1 MRASVTLTALL
12 ALGLLAPAGRAA
24 DRRAPPVTGG
34 NYKVEVIKDI
44 AYYEGKDADKV
55 KHKLDLYLPK
65 GKKDFPVFFFV
76 HGGAWVMGDRKDC
89 GPGGRL
95 FARNGIGTVIIS
107 YRLSPQVKHPAHIQD
122 VAKAFAWT
130 HKHIKEYGGRPD
142 QIFISGHSAGGH
154 LVALLATDESYLKSE
169 GLTLAAIKGAIPLSG
184 VYRIRPGDNLTK
196 EVFGDA
202 KACKQASPLE
212 HVKGKH
218 PPFLIAYGD
227 DDFRTCDVM
236 SEQLGKAL
244 KDCKGEAAVLKVPD
258 RNHLTIVL
266 KAAAGEDDPLTQ
278 AVLKFIARHSGLKLT
293 AKKASAEK

>member
-1 MRASVTLTALL
+1 LLALL
-12 ALGLLAPAGRAA
+12 ALGFLAPAGRAE
-24 DRRAPPVTGG
+24 DKPAPPVTGG

-44 AYYEGKDADKV
+44 AYYEGKDADKA

-76 HGGAWVMGDRKDC
+76 HGGAWRMGDRKLY
-89 GPGGRL
+89 GAGGRL
-95 FARNGIGTVIIS
+95 FARNGIGTVVIS
-107 YRLSPQVKHPAHIQD
+107 YRLSPQVKHPAHTQD
-122 VAKAFAWT
+122 VARAFAWT

-142 QIFISGHSAGGH
+142 QIFVSGHSAGGH
-154 LVALLATDESYLKSE
+154 LVALLATDETYLKAE

-184 VYRIRPGDNLTK
+184 VYRIRPGGAMIQ
-196 EVFGDA
+196 VFGDA

-227 DDFRTCDVM
+227 KDFRTCDVM

-244 KDCKGEAAVLKVPD
+244 RDCKGEAAVLKVPD
-258 RNHLTIVL
+258 RDHLTIVI

-293 AKKASAEK
+293 AKEVKAEK